1 MRSKD
6 ENKIYE
12 IKRCI
17 ESSVED
23 RGFSPT
29 MQEIA
34 DKVGLSKGTVC
45 KYLQEMTLRGIV
57 KNEGGWRGTRTAR
70 SESRVLRVPLIGTVA
85 CGLPIFAEQNVE
97 ETLTFNSSL
106 MGSGE
111 FFALRAKGDSMV
123 GAGIEE
129 GDIVVIKRTRYAD
142 EGSIVVSLIG
152 DEVTLKR
159 IFFDKKTHKIRLH
172 AENPAYED
180 MVFDE
185 VNVQGVATRV
195 IKEI

>member
-17 ESSVED
+17 EVSVEN

-57 KNEGGWRGTRTAR
+57 KNEGGWRGTRTER
-70 SESRVLRVPLIGTVA
+70 SENRVLRVPLIGTVA

-185 VNVQGVATRV
+185 VNVQGVAMRV

>member
-1 MRSKD
+1 
-6 ENKIYE
+6 
-12 IKRCI
+12 
-17 ESSVED
+17 
-23 RGFSPT
+23 
-29 MQEIA
+29 
-34 DKVGLSKGTVC
+34 
-45 KYLQEMTLRGIV
+45 MTLRGIV
-57 KNEGGWRGTRTAR
+57 KNEGGWRGTRTER
-70 SESRVLRVPLIGTVA
+70 SENRVLRVPLIGTVA

-185 VNVQGVATRV
+185 VNVQGVAMRV

>member
-1 MRSKD
+1 MRAKD

-17 ESSVED
+17 EVSVEN

-57 KNEGGWRGTRTAR
+57 KNEGGWRGTRTER
-70 SESRVLRVPLIGTVA
+70 SENRVLRVPLIGTVA

-185 VNVQGVATRV
+185 VNVQGVAMRV